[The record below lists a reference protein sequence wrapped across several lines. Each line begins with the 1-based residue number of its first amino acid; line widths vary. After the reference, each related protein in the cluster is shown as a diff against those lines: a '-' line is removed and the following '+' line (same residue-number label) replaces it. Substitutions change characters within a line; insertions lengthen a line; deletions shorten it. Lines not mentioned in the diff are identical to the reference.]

1 METDT
6 IWPQM
11 KQTTAVSES
20 LAPMNNEV
28 AFTDIDQFSS
38 ETRDKEIEMFNPTQS
53 GDFVP
58 MEGVADFP
66 VDIHNF
72 LAAPGIPDCPPIYEP
87 L

>member
-28 AFTDIDQFSS
+28 AFTDIGMSTSS
-38 ETRDKEIEMFNPTQS
+38 LRRSVTR
-53 GDFVP
+53 
-58 MEGVADFP
+58 
-66 VDIHNF
+66 
-72 LAAPGIPDCPPIYEP
+72 
-87 L
+87 

>member
-28 AFTDIDQFSS
+28 AFTDIGMS
-38 ETRDKEIEMFNPTQS
+38 T
-53 GDFVP
+53 
-58 MEGVADFP
+58 
-66 VDIHNF
+66 
-72 LAAPGIPDCPPIYEP
+72 C
-87 L
+87 